1 MIYDLNEIKEDPFKD
16 KVFDICIIGGGIA
29 GITLA
34 MYLKKDLDIL
44 LIEAGGIDYSEES
57 QEIYKGKN
65 VGHEYF
71 NLDECRGRWLGGSS
85 NLWGGWCAP
94 LSSCDFKKR
103 DFVKHSGW
111 PIDKTDLDPYEEE
124 ARLITNLPKK
134 PRLVKY
140 KGWSDVL
147 ENSDVNFNGFNFQW
161 TIPFTLNFR
170 DKYKFEL
177 ENRSNITCFVNANLT
192 DITLLDDLSSI
203 KSIEIKNYRNSVFN
217 VNAKTYTLATGGIE
231 NARLLLNFNKQ
242 CKNGIANDNDLVGRF
257 FAEHPH
263 FNTGDFIM
271 DDHIASIFAS
281 NKVEKVEVFRTT
293 CLSPSEK
300 FQKNDHVLN
309 VGIRV
314 IPNLYPYSDMHYFKE
329 KLRNAICSTDWAKNT
344 LYELRGKQV
353 TCNKYDGY
361 IKIAAEAA
369 PNLKSRITIG
379 PEVDKFGLKRTV
391 LNWQLLELDKST
403 FKKATIRIAELFA
416 KQNLG
421 RVKIEDWVLSDDEKF
436 PGFPQELG
444 GNHHMGTT
452 RMGVTASEGVVD
464 KNQKVFDIDNL
475 YIAGSSVFPTTGH
488 VNPTFPIIQM
498 TLRLADHINTK
509 NNTV

>member
-1 MIYDLNEIKEDPFKD
+1 MIYDLNEIQDDPFKD
-16 KVFDICIIGGGIA
+16 KLFDICIIGGGIA

-44 LIEAGGIDYSEES
+44 LLEAGGMDYSEES
-57 QEIYKGKN
+57 QEIYRGKN

-71 NLDECRGRWLGGSS
+71 NLDDCRGRWLGGSS

-124 ARLITNLPKK
+124 AKLITNLPKK
-134 PRLVKY
+134 FRLVKY
-140 KGWSDVL
+140 KGWSDIL
-147 ENSDVNFNGFNFQW
+147 ENSDKNFNGFNFQW
-161 TIPFTLNFR
+161 TAPFGLNFR
-170 DKYKFEL
+170 DKYKSEL

-192 DITLLDDLSSI
+192 DMTLSDDLSSI
-203 KSIEIKNYRNSVFN
+203 KNIEIKNYRNSVFN
-217 VNAKTYTLATGGIE
+217 VNSKTYILATGGIE

-242 CKNGIANDNDLVGRF
+242 CKNGIGNDNDLVGRF

-281 NKVEKVEVFRTT
+281 NKVEKSNEFRTT
-293 CLSPSEK
+293 YLIPSEE
-300 FQKNDHVLN
+300 FQNNDKVLN
-309 VGIRV
+309 VGLRV
-314 IPNLYPYSDMHYFKE
+314 TPNLYPYSYSHSFKE
-329 KLRNAICSTDWAKNT
+329 KLRNAICSTDWSKKILNEQKIGCT
-344 LYELRGKQV
+344 
-353 TCNKYDGY
+353 KYDGH
-361 IKIAAEAA
+361 IKIAAESA
-369 PNLKSRITIG
+369 PNPESRVTIG
-379 PEVDKFGLKRTV
+379 PEVDKFGLKKTV
-391 LNWQLLELDKST
+391 LNWQLLELDKLT
-403 FKKATIRIAELFA
+403 FKKTTIRIAELFV

-421 RVKIEDWVLSDDEKF
+421 RVKIQDWVLSDGTKF
-436 PGFPQELG
+436 PGRPQELG

-452 RMGVTASEGVVD
+452 RMGATPSEGVVD

-488 VNPTFPIIQM
+488 VNPTFTIIQM
-498 TLRLADHINTK
+498 CLRLADHLNTSDT
-509 NNTV
+509 TV